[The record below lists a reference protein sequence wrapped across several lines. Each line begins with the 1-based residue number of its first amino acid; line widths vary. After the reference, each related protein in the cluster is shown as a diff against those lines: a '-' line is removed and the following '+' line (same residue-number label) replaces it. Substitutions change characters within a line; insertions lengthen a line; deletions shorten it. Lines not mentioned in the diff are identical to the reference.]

1 MFIIEFYKKLKKKII
16 YILDIIVIKN
26 TDYVY

>member
-1 MFIIEFYKKLKKKII
+1 MFIIEFYKKLKKKFI